1 MSQGSISPTLPQ
13 EIVWENGIRLRLTHE
28 SDGVVQGIRIEPSG
42 KTMRFS
48 TTVEVWLDLAS
59 QSLARTPQKSKG

>member
-1 MSQGSISPTLPQ
+1 MSQGSTAPTLPQ
-13 EIVWENGIRLRLTHE
+13 EIVWVNGIRLRLTHE

-48 TTVEVWLDLAS
+48 TKVEVWLDLAS
-59 QSLARTPQKSKG
+59 QALDPTPQKSKG